1 MLMSQVIPGA
11 DGTESTTVQTYLM
24 DGEPDDRARVK
35 AQELCS
41 FLNHVVAE
49 EDIPM
54 SFRQQAAMQSIYL
67 PFIRIGRNEFC
78 VQPFHRW
85 IDLIQETN
93 SRELAMLFERQE
105 QSLMGD
111 PLSGY

>member
-1 MLMSQVIPGA
+1 M
-11 DGTESTTVQTYLM
+11 VQTNLM
-24 DGEPDDRARVK
+24 DREPDNRARVK

-41 FLNHVVAE
+41 FLNHIVAE

-54 SFRQQAAMQSIYL
+54 SFHQQAAMQSIYL

-93 SRELAMLFERQE
+93 SRDLAMLFERQE